1 MFRIRK
7 LDIFISKQFGLLF
20 VGTFFICQFVLMMQF
35 LWRYVDE
42 LIGKGLS
49 LEILGKFFWYM
60 GLMLVPQALPL
71 AILLS
76 SLITLGNLGESS
88 ELTAIK
94 AAGISLMQ
102 SLRSL
107 IFITICIMLGSIY
120 FQNVIGPKANMSFT
134 QLLISMKQKS
144 PELEIPE
151 GIFYD
156 GIPNTNLY
164 VQKKD
169 LRTGMLY
176 GIMIYR
182 MTGSYEDAAI
192 ILADSGMMQSTAEKK
207 HLLLTLHSGEWFENM
222 RSQELTGSA
231 SVPYRRETFS
241 TKRIVLDF
249 DADFSLTDASNLR
262 NNAQG
267 KSWAQ
272 IMHDV
277 DSMNIEADS
286 MARANYATALRVY
299 FHVRDSISKKDSVKA
314 VKMAATKAI
323 NIDTLFNRLD
333 NTHKQMAVS
342 QAMSSISGITSD
354 LEFKAMLSHD
364 TEARI
369 RMHRIEAIGKFTL
382 ALSCLIFFFI
392 GAPLG
397 AIIRKG
403 GLGVPVII
411 SVLVFIIF
419 YIFDNTGYRM
429 ARLGAWPIWFGKG
442 IATAVLTPVAI
453 FFTYKANKDSVVFN
467 MDAYRTFFTKLLGLR
482 LKRHI
487 TGKEVII
494 EDPDYTKDAA
504 DLLRLSEEVTTYAH
518 AHKLMMPPNII
529 KVFFKY
535 EPDHEIERISEEME
549 VIIEDLCNTKDKHII
564 SMLNHYPVVSTK
576 AHTRPFERRWMNM
589 VAFIL
594 IPIGAFLYIRMWS
607 FRLRLLRDLRTIK
620 QTNSSIVN
628 RIKETHINNNYK

>member
-7 LDIFISKQFGLLF
+7 LDLFISKQFGLLF

-76 SLITLGNLGESS
+76 SLITFGNLGESS

-102 SLRSL
+102 AFRSL
-107 IFITICIMLGSIY
+107 IVITIIIMLGSLY
-120 FQNVIGPKANMSFT
+120 FQNVIGPRANMSFT

-169 LRTGMLY
+169 LKTGMLY

-222 RSQELTGSA
+222 RSQDLINSA
-231 SVPYRRETFS
+231 NVPYRRETFS
-241 TKRIVLDF
+241 TKRILLDF
-249 DADFSLTDASNLR
+249 DSGFSLTDADLR

-272 IMHDV
+272 LMHDV
-277 DSMNIEADS
+277 DSMNVEADS
-286 MARANYATALRVY
+286 LARANYATALRMY
-299 FHVRDSISKKDSVKA
+299 FHVLDTISKKDSIKA
-314 VKMAATKAI
+314 VKTAASKAI
-323 NIDTLFNRLD
+323 DIDTLFNRLD
-333 NTHKQMAVS
+333 NSRKQMAVS
-342 QAMSSISGITSD
+342 QAMSSISGVTND

-442 IATAVLTPVAI
+442 IATAVLTPVAV

-482 LKRHI
+482 LKRHV

-494 EDPDYTKDAA
+494 EDPDYAKDAA
-504 DLLRLSEEVTTYAH
+504 DLQRLSEEVTQYAH
-518 AHKLMMPPNII
+518 AHKLMLPPNII

-535 EPDHEIERISEEME
+535 EPDHEIERLSEEME
-549 VIIEDLCNTKDKHII
+549 AAIEDLGNTKDKHII
-564 SMLNHYPVVSTK
+564 SMLNHYPVVSAK
-576 AHTRPFERRWMNM
+576 AHTRPFERRWMNI

-594 IPIGAFLYIRMWS
+594 IPVGAFLYIRMWS
-607 FRLRLLRDLRTIK
+607 FRLRLLRDLRVIK
-620 QTNSSIVN
+620 QTNTNIVN
-628 RIKETHINNNYK
+628 RINEKYINT

>member
-7 LDIFISKQFGLLF
+7 LDLFISKQFGLLF

-76 SLITLGNLGESS
+76 SLITFGNLGESS

-102 SLRSL
+102 AFRSL
-107 IFITICIMLGSIY
+107 IVITIIIMLGSLY
-120 FQNVIGPKANMSFT
+120 FQNVIGPRANMSFT

-169 LRTGMLY
+169 LKTGMLY

-222 RSQELTGSA
+222 RSQDLINSA
-231 SVPYRRETFS
+231 NVPYRRETFS
-241 TKRIVLDF
+241 TKRILLDF
-249 DADFSLTDASNLR
+249 DSGFSLTDADLR

-272 IMHDV
+272 LMHDV
-277 DSMNIEADS
+277 DSMNVEADS
-286 MARANYATALRVY
+286 LARANYATALRMY
-299 FHVRDSISKKDSVKA
+299 FHVLDTISKKDSIKA
-314 VKMAATKAI
+314 VKTAASKAI

-333 NTHKQMAVS
+333 NSRKQMAVS
-342 QAMSSISGITSD
+342 QAMSSISGVTND

-442 IATAVLTPVAI
+442 IATAVLTPVAV

-482 LKRHI
+482 LKRHV

-494 EDPDYTKDAA
+494 EDPDYAKDAA
-504 DLLRLSEEVTTYAH
+504 DLQRLSEEVMQYAH
-518 AHKLMMPPNII
+518 AHKLMLPPNII

-549 VIIEDLCNTKDKHII
+549 AVIEDLGNTKDKHII

-576 AHTRPFERRWMNM
+576 AHTRPFERRWMNI

-594 IPIGAFLYIRMWS
+594 IPVGAFLYIRMWS
-607 FRLRLLRDLRTIK
+607 FRLRLLRDLRVIK
-620 QTNSSIVN
+620 QTNTNIVN
-628 RIKETHINNNYK
+628 RINEKYINT

>member
-49 LEILGKFFWYM
+49 LEILAKFFWYM

-76 SLITLGNLGESS
+76 SLITFGNLGESS

-102 SLRSL
+102 SFRSL

-151 GIFYD
+151 GVFYD

-222 RSQELTGSA
+222 RSQELVSSA

-249 DADFSLTDASNLR
+249 DSGFSLTDASDLR

-277 DSMNIEADS
+277 DSMNVEADS
-286 MARANYATALRVY
+286 LARANYATALRMY
-299 FHVRDSISKKDSVKA
+299 FHVLDTISKKDSIKA
-314 VKMAATKAI
+314 VKTAATNAI

-333 NTHKQMAVS
+333 NSRKQMAVS
-342 QAMSSISGITSD
+342 QAMSSVSGVTND

-467 MDAYRTFFTKLLGLR
+467 MDAYRTLFTKLLGLR

-494 EDPDYTKDAA
+494 EDPDYLKDAT
-504 DLLRLSEEVTTYAH
+504 DLQRLSEEVTTYAH
-518 AHKLMMPPNII
+518 AHKLMLPPNII

-549 VIIEDLCNTKDKHII
+549 TVIEDLGNTKDKHII

-576 AHTRPFERRWMNM
+576 AHTRPFERRWMNIM
-589 VAFIL
+589 AFIL

-620 QTNSSIVN
+620 QTNANIVN
-628 RIKETHINNNYK
+628 RINETHINK

>member
-49 LEILGKFFWYM
+49 LEILAKFFWYM

-76 SLITLGNLGESS
+76 SLITFGNLGESS

-102 SLRSL
+102 SFRSL

-151 GIFYD
+151 GVFYD

-222 RSQELTGSA
+222 RSQELVSSA

-249 DADFSLTDASNLR
+249 DSGFSLTDASDLR

-277 DSMNIEADS
+277 DSMNVEADS
-286 MARANYATALRVY
+286 LARANYATALRMY
-299 FHVRDSISKKDSVKA
+299 FHVLDTISKKDSIKA
-314 VKMAATKAI
+314 VKTAATKAI

-333 NTHKQMAVS
+333 NSRKQMAVS
-342 QAMSSISGITSD
+342 QAMSSVSGVTND

-467 MDAYRTFFTKLLGLR
+467 MDAYRTLFTKLLGLR

-494 EDPDYTKDAA
+494 EDPDYLKDAT
-504 DLLRLSEEVTTYAH
+504 DLQRLSEEVTTYAH
-518 AHKLMMPPNII
+518 AHKLMLPPNII

-549 VIIEDLCNTKDKHII
+549 TVIEDLGNTKDKHII

-576 AHTRPFERRWMNM
+576 AHTRPFERRWMNII
-589 VAFIL
+589 AFIL

-620 QTNSSIVN
+620 QTNANIVN
-628 RIKETHINNNYK
+628 RINETHINK